1 MLAPVP
7 RGRWPQGEDTHSGQT
22 STGCGVSV
30 LQVSIAKLTGA
41 TRNEAWSPSPA
52 QVPQLLAPLPQKGP
66 MATIL

>member
-1 MLAPVP
+1 M
-7 RGRWPQGEDTHSGQT
+7 
-22 STGCGVSV
+22 SV